1 MKIEVIKVNKILD
14 SRGEWT
20 IEVEIISDGIK
31 EKASIPSG
39 KSKGSYEAISLN
51 YEEIQN
57 NLKQIL
63 NDVKNIDFRTSKEFD
78 QFLIERAG
86 KNKEKL
92 GANFTLGAS
101 IAFAR
106 VLAKKEGLELWEY
119 LTEEYTKQH
128 ENITKQHEKFY
139 VPGLILNIIGGGV
152 HSKNNLDFQEYWL
165 TADLRGYN
173 ADERG
178 YFDTQINA
186 DFNTDLCG
194 YFDELLA
201 KILEIINKLKEK
213 LPKPL
218 GRNDEGAFCTNFS
231 DNYEPFLYLKEV
243 IHELNTNNNT
253 RINHELGE
261 LNTNNKNEN
270 INIIFKDLS
279 YKIIGIL
286 YEIHKQL
293 GTTFKE
299 EHYKQAIK
307 SFLQKEKIP
316 FITEKILK
324 LETDKFSVEG
334 IRADFIIDNKILLE
348 IKAKSAITKEDIR
361 QVYRYLIASQ
371 LPLGIIVNFRS
382 KKLIFKR
389 ILNPSV
395 LKKFDNA
402 TNSKTRIKHEL
413 TNTNESR
420 IGRMNHE
427 LDNKE
432 FETNSLPFVK
442 NSRNNIRDKFGTI
455 RDEFVYNIIFE
466 LGADIAANQINKNLN
481 WNEVYAKLKDLEV
494 IYLEDPFKEDEFEN
508 FANLRKQGFKVIGD
522 DLTVTNVERLKI
534 ALKKNSVDGVIVKPN
549 QVGTILETFEFVKLA
564 KENNL
569 FTIFSHRS
577 GETNDHWLIDLGIA
591 FKADFFKIGPPV
603 QGERVAKYN
612 RLREIL
618 EKF

>member
-1 MKIEVIKVNKILD
+1 MKIENIKTRRVLD
-14 SRGEWT
+14 SRGEET
-20 IEVEIISDGIK
+20 IEVEILSEGLK
-31 EKASIPSG
+31 EKASVPIG
-39 KSKGSYEAISLN
+39 KSLGKHEAICLGC
-51 YEEIQN
+51 EKIEK
-57 NLKQIL
+57 NLPEFL
-63 NDVKNIDFRTSKEFD
+63 ENVKNLDFKDSKDFD
-78 QFLIERAG
+78 NFLIEGAG

-106 VLAKKEGLELWEY
+106 ILAKKKGLELWEY

-128 ENITKQHEKFY
+128 ENITKQHEKLY
-139 VPGLILNIIGGGV
+139 VPGLVFNIIGGGV
-152 HSKNNLDFQEYWL
+152 HSFNNLDFQEYWL
-165 TADLRGYN
+165 VADLRGLQRGLTRIDKTRIN
-173 ADERG
+173 HELNELNTNDDARINHELDEL
-178 YFDTQINA
+178 
-186 DFNTDLCG
+186 NTDEFAINSCDSIR
-194 YFDELLA
+194 YKFEILLA
-201 KILEIINKLKEK
+201 KILNIINKLEEK

-243 IHELNTNNNT
+243 IHELNTNDDT
-253 RINHELGE
+253 RISHELNE
-261 LNTNNKNEN
+261 LNTNDDTRISHELNELITN
-270 INIIFKDLS
+270 DKDENIIFKDLS
-279 YKIIGIL
+279 YKVIGIL

-293 GTTFKE
+293 GTNFKE
-299 EHYKQAIK
+299 EHYKQAIR

-316 FITEKILK
+316 FIAEKILR
-324 LETDKFSVEG
+324 LETYKFSVEG

-348 IKAKSAITKEDIR
+348 IKAKPTITLEDIR
-361 QVYRYLIASQ
+361 QVHRYLIASE

-389 ILNPSV
+389 ILNPSA
-395 LKKFDNA
+395 LKKFEN
-402 TNSKTRIKHEL
+402 NSY
-413 TNTNESR
+413 
-420 IGRMNHE
+420 
-427 LDNKE
+427 
-432 FETNSLPFVK
+432 
-442 NSRNNIRDKFGTI
+442 NNIRDKFDTI
-455 RDEFVYNIIFE
+455 RDKFVDNITFE
-466 LGADIAANQINKNLN
+466 LGADIAANQITKLVN
-481 WNEVYAKLKDLEV
+481 WKRIYEKLKLLDV
-494 IYLEDPFKEDEFEN
+494 KYLEDPFKEDEFEN

-534 ALKKNSVDGVIVKPN
+534 ALEKNSVDGVIVKPN

-591 FKADFFKIGPPV
+591 FKADFFKIGPPL